1 MKVTNVTVSIKAI
14 EGKVVK
20 GYASI
25 LFDNCF
31 AVKNIRIIKRDKGYL
46 VAMPSRKIGE
56 EYDDIAYPINKKT
69 RLMIEEKVM
78 NKFYT
83 EVLNLLDTIKI
94 PTGYDLKYNTDN
106 IHDIALVEL
115 STNKI
120 IDTYD
125 LEDYTTESLEELE
138 KEVNEKIGGLHE

>member
-1 MKVTNVTVSIKAI
+1 MKVTNVTVSVKAV
-14 EGKVVK
+14 EGNIVK

-31 AVKNIRIIKRDKGYL
+31 AVKNIRIVKRDKGYL
-46 VAMPSRKIGE
+46 IAMPSRKIGE
-56 EYDDIAYPINKKT
+56 QFDDIAFPINKET
-69 RLMIEEKVM
+69 RKMIEDKVM
-78 NKFYT
+78 HKFYEEVTSILGNLKIT
-83 EVLNLLDTIKI
+83 E
-94 PTGYDLKYNTDN
+94 GYDLKYNVDN
-106 IHDIALVEL
+106 IHDIALVKL

-138 KEVNEKIGGLHE
+138 KEVNEKIEGLHE